1 MNTSATLEGPLVS
14 KQYPY
19 PQCPAMGMLLVR
31 CPYANVFTGVDVAIR
46 SQITSLTCGD
56 HPWRELDDKFFNIFF
71 MLS

>member
-46 SQITSLTCGD
+46 SQVTSLTSSLEGTS
-56 HPWRELDDKFFNIFF
+56 DDKFFNIFF